1 MVLHQRSLAVIR
13 VGGFGH
19 REQRYT
25 KKELS
30 MRRMVY
36 NGSMTRAK
44 QMEGIASRTYY
55 DTGEAI
61 KVGDVIYL
69 DNHRG
74 VVEGVFEPGTEDSK
88 AFSCEETG
96 GILIDM
102 DEFGLML
109 TPFGDYAYLTSN
121 PQK

>member
-1 MVLHQRSLAVIR
+1 
-13 VGGFGH
+13 
-19 REQRYT
+19 
-25 KKELS
+25 
-30 MRRMVY
+30 MVY

-55 DTGEAI
+55 DTGEVI

-74 VVEGVFEPGTEDSK
+74 VVEGVFEPETEDSR

-96 GILIDM
+96 GILVKM

-109 TPFGDYAYLTSN
+109 TQFGDYAYLTSN